1 MGGRGGSR
9 NSFKKIGFMGF
20 FGFLLC
26 FSMVFPLPELVLLVL
41 FVFQWFMQCFFEEVG
56 FSKGFVMVFFE
67 KVGFSIGSA
76 LFF

>member
-9 NSFKKIGFMGF
+9 NSFKKVGFICF

-41 FVFQWFMQCFFEEVG
+41 LVFQWFMQCFFEEVG
-56 FSKGFVMVFFE
+56 FSKGFVMVFLKKLVFP
-67 KVGFSIGSA
+67 
-76 LFF
+76 